1 MKRTL
6 YTIIALA
13 LLVWLGSTGLA
24 QEAEQ
29 KPDQAAE
36 TAQTAQPAQPKAP
49 EEPSLEEKQ
58 RIVHDQW
65 KRLEEILLRMSETT
79 ALTDPD
85 RAELIKKVIA
95 QGKQKMIDPQFQT
108 LTDLLK
114 DGEISRA
121 LDNQKDLR
129 ADLND
134 LLKVLETE
142 NRMRRVKSE
151 KERIKGYIKDLEKLI
166 AGQRNLQNQTMNSDD
181 VQKLS
186 GQQTKLSEM
195 AESLKQKMDAD
206 EKAGQPQDSQNSEN
220 QDGENKE
227 GENKDGQNQ
236 DGEKQDGQNQD
247 GQKQDGE
254 NQDGQNQDGQKQD
267 GQKQDGQK
275 QDGQNQQGQN
285 QEGQNQEGQNQEG
298 QNQENSDSQ
307 KEETPQDRLKKA
319 QQKMEEAQKKLEQA
333 QKEGAVEKQE
343 EALRE
348 LEKAKSELEEILRQ
362 LREEEEKR
370 KLAQLEV
377 RFKKM
382 LDLQKSIYDS
392 TLRLDEK
399 LKKNDGKDADGTL
412 SVESVR
418 LSGRE
423 NDVYMEGN
431 KALLLLQEDGTAV
444 AMTEAL
450 ASAVEDIQGVI
461 ELFNK
466 ANVGVSNQTRQE
478 NILATLEE
486 LLEAIKREMKDM
498 EDKEQQSQNG
508 ESPAGEM
515 MEALVDQLAEL
526 KMIRSMQMRINKTT
540 QRCQKLITGAAA
552 EDPEVINV
560 LNELSVREERLRQ
573 ILHDISIGKNK

>member
-1 MKRTL
+1 MKRLL
-6 YTIIALA
+6 YTTIALT

-24 QEAEQ
+24 QDAEK

-36 TAQTAQPAQPKAP
+36 TAQPAQPKAS

-206 EKAGQPQDSQNSEN
+206 EKAGQPQDSQNSEK

-227 GENKDGQNQ
+227 GENKDG
-236 DGEKQDGQNQD
+236 E
-247 GQKQDGE
+247 KQDGE
-254 NQDGQNQDGQKQD
+254 NQDGQKQD
-267 GQKQDGQK
+267 GQNQDGQK

-382 LDLQKSIYDS
+382 LELQKSIYES
-392 TLRLDEK
+392 TLRLDER
-399 LKKNDGKDADGTL
+399 LKKNDGKDADGAL

-450 ASAVEDIQGVI
+450 ASAVEDIEGVI

-478 NILATLEE
+478 NIIATLEE
-486 LLEAIKREMKDM
+486 LLDAIKRELKDM
-498 EDKEQQSQNG
+498 EDKEQQNQDG
-508 ESPAGEM
+508 ESPGGEM
-515 MEALVDQLAEL
+515 IEALVDQLAEL

>member
-1 MKRTL
+1 MKRLL
-6 YTIIALA
+6 YTTIALT

-24 QEAEQ
+24 QDAEQ
-29 KPDQAAE
+29 KPDQAVEA
-36 TAQTAQPAQPKAP
+36 AQPTQPKAP
-49 EEPSLEEKQ
+49 EEASLEEKQ

-227 GENKDGQNQ
+227 GENKDGEKQDGENQDGQKQDGQNQ

-247 GQKQDGE
+247 GQ
-254 NQDGQNQDGQKQD
+254 NQDGQNQD
-267 GQKQDGQK
+267 
-275 QDGQNQQGQN
+275 
-285 QEGQNQEGQNQEG
+285 GQNQEG

-382 LDLQKSIYDS
+382 LELQKSIYDS
-392 TLRLDEK
+392 TLRLDER

-423 NDVYMEGN
+423 NDVYMEGT

-450 ASAVEDIQGVI
+450 ASAVEDIEGVI

-478 NILATLEE
+478 NIIATLEE
-486 LLEAIKREMKDM
+486 LLEAIKRELKDM
-498 EDKEQQSQNG
+498 EDKEQQSQDG
-508 ESPAGEM
+508 ESPGGEM

>member
-1 MKRTL
+1 MKRLLL
-6 YTIIALA
+6 YTTIALT

-24 QEAEQ
+24 QDAEQ

-36 TAQTAQPAQPKAP
+36 AAQPAQPKAP
-49 EEPSLEEKQ
+49 EEASLEEKQ

-227 GENKDGQNQ
+227 GENKDG
-236 DGEKQDGQNQD
+236 EKQDGENQD

-254 NQDGQNQDGQKQD
+254 NQDGENQDGEN
-267 GQKQDGQK
+267 QDGQK

-382 LDLQKSIYDS
+382 LELQKSIYDS
-392 TLRLDEK
+392 TLRLDERF
-399 LKKNDGKDADGTL
+399 KKNDGKDADGTL

-423 NDVYMEGN
+423 NDVYMEGT

-450 ASAVEDIQGVI
+450 ASAVEDIEGVI

-478 NILATLEE
+478 NIIATLEE
-486 LLEAIKREMKDM
+486 LLEAIKRELKDM
-498 EDKEQQSQNG
+498 EDKEQQSQDG
-508 ESPAGEM
+508 ESPGGEM

>member
-1 MKRTL
+1 MKRIFYT
-6 YTIIALA
+6 TIIALA

-36 TAQTAQPAQPKAP
+36 TAQPAQPKAP
-49 EEPSLEEKQ
+49 EEASLEEKQ

-195 AESLKQKMDAD
+195 AESLKQKIDAD

-227 GENKDGQNQ
+227 GEKQ
-236 DGEKQDGQNQD
+236 DGENQD

-254 NQDGQNQDGQKQD
+254 KQD
-267 GQKQDGQK
+267 GQKQDGQQ
-275 QDGQNQQGQN
+275 QDGQQQDGQ
-285 QEGQNQEGQNQEG
+285 QQDGQQQDGQQ
-298 QNQENSDSQ
+298 QNSDSQ

>member
-1 MKRTL
+1 MKHIL
-6 YTIIALA
+6 YTTIALA

-24 QEAEQ
+24 QDAEQ

-36 TAQTAQPAQPKAP
+36 AAQPAQPKAP
-49 EEPSLEEKQ
+49 EEASLEEKQ

-206 EKAGQPQDSQNSEN
+206 EKAGQPQDSQNSEK

-227 GENKDGQNQ
+227 GENKDG
-236 DGEKQDGQNQD
+236 E
-247 GQKQDGE
+247 KQDGE
-254 NQDGQNQDGQKQD
+254 NQDGQKQD
-267 GQKQDGQK
+267 GQNQDGQK

-382 LDLQKSIYDS
+382 LELQKSIYES
-392 TLRLDEK
+392 TLRLDER
-399 LKKNDGKDADGTL
+399 LKKNDGKDADGAL

-450 ASAVEDIQGVI
+450 ASAVEDIEGVI

-478 NILATLEE
+478 NIIATLEE
-486 LLEAIKREMKDM
+486 LLDAIKRELKDM
-498 EDKEQQSQNG
+498 EDKEQQNQDG
-508 ESPAGEM
+508 ESPGGEM
-515 MEALVDQLAEL
+515 IEALVDQLAEL

>member
-6 YTIIALA
+6 YTTIALA

-36 TAQTAQPAQPKAP
+36 TAQPAQPKAP
-49 EEPSLEEKQ
+49 EEASLEEKQ

-195 AESLKQKMDAD
+195 AESLKQKIDAD

-227 GENKDGQNQ
+227 GENQ
-236 DGEKQDGQNQD
+236 DGENQD

-254 NQDGQNQDGQKQD
+254 KQD
-267 GQKQDGQK
+267 GQKQDGQQ
-275 QDGQNQQGQN
+275 QDGQNQDSQN
-285 QEGQNQEGQNQEG
+285 QNGQQQDGQQQDG
-298 QNQENSDSQ
+298 QQQDGQQQDGQQQNGQQQNSDSQ

-382 LDLQKSIYDS
+382 LELQKSIYDS

-399 LKKNDGKDADGTL
+399 LKKNDGNDADGTL

>member
-1 MKRTL
+1 MKRLL
-6 YTIIALA
+6 YTTIALT

-36 TAQTAQPAQPKAP
+36 AAQTAQPAQPKAP

-227 GENKDGQNQ
+227 GENKDG
-236 DGEKQDGQNQD
+236 E
-247 GQKQDGE
+247 KQDGE
-254 NQDGQNQDGQKQD
+254 NQDGQKQD
-267 GQKQDGQK
+267 GQNQDGENQDGQK

-298 QNQENSDSQ
+298 QNQQNSDSQ
-307 KEETPQDRLKKA
+307 KEESPQDRLKKA

-382 LDLQKSIYDS
+382 LELQKSIYDS
-392 TLRLDEK
+392 TLRLDER

-423 NDVYMEGN
+423 NDVYMEGT

-450 ASAVEDIQGVI
+450 ASAVEDIEGVI

-466 ANVGVSNQTRQE
+466 ANVGISNQTRQE
-478 NILATLEE
+478 NIIATLEE
-486 LLEAIKREMKDM
+486 LLEAIKRELKDM
-498 EDKEQQSQNG
+498 EDKEQQSQDG

>member
-1 MKRTL
+1 MKRIIY
-6 YTIIALA
+6 YTIALA

-24 QEAEQ
+24 QDAEQ

-36 TAQTAQPAQPKAP
+36 TAQPAQPKAS

-227 GENKDGQNQ
+227 GEKQ
-236 DGEKQDGQNQD
+236 DGENQD

-254 NQDGQNQDGQKQD
+254 
-267 GQKQDGQK
+267 KQDGQK
-275 QDGQNQQGQN
+275 QDGQNQDSQN
-285 QEGQNQEGQNQEG
+285 QNGQQQDGQQ
-298 QNQENSDSQ
+298 QNSDSQ

-478 NILATLEE
+478 NIIATL
-486 LLEAIKREMKDM
+486 
-498 EDKEQQSQNG
+498 
-508 ESPAGEM
+508 
-515 MEALVDQLAEL
+515 
-526 KMIRSMQMRINKTT
+526 
-540 QRCQKLITGAAA
+540 
-552 EDPEVINV
+552 
-560 LNELSVREERLRQ
+560 
-573 ILHDISIGKNK
+573 

>member
-6 YTIIALA
+6 YTTIALA

-36 TAQTAQPAQPKAP
+36 TAQPAQPKAP
-49 EEPSLEEKQ
+49 EEASLEEKQ

-195 AESLKQKMDAD
+195 AESLKQKIDAD

-227 GENKDGQNQ
+227 GENQ
-236 DGEKQDGQNQD
+236 DGENQD

-254 NQDGQNQDGQKQD
+254 KQD
-267 GQKQDGQK
+267 GQKQDGQQ
-275 QDGQNQQGQN
+275 QDGQNQDSQN
-285 QEGQNQEGQNQEG
+285 QNGQQQDGQQQDG
-298 QNQENSDSQ
+298 QQQNGQQQNSDSQ

-382 LDLQKSIYDS
+382 LELQKSIYDS

-399 LKKNDGKDADGTL
+399 LKKNDGNDADGTL

>member
-6 YTIIALA
+6 YTTIALA

-36 TAQTAQPAQPKAP
+36 TAQPVQPKAS

-195 AESLKQKMDAD
+195 AESLKQKIDAD

-227 GENKDGQNQ
+227 GENKDG
-236 DGEKQDGQNQD
+236 ENQD

-254 NQDGQNQDGQKQD
+254 NQDGQKQD
-267 GQKQDGQK
+267 GQNQDGEKQDGQK

-285 QEGQNQEGQNQEG
+285 QEGQNQE
-298 QNQENSDSQ
+298 NSDSQ
-307 KEETPQDRLKKA
+307 KEESPQDRLKKA

-382 LDLQKSIYDS
+382 LELQKSIYDS

-515 MEALVDQLAEL
+515 IEALVDQLAEL

-540 QRCQKLITGAAA
+540 QRCQKLITGPAA

>member
-1 MKRTL
+1 MKRLL
-6 YTIIALA
+6 YTTIALA

-36 TAQTAQPAQPKAP
+36 TAQPAQPTQPKAS
-49 EEPSLEEKQ
+49 EDPSLEEKQ

-227 GENKDGQNQ
+227 GENKDG
-236 DGEKQDGQNQD
+236 E
-247 GQKQDGE
+247 KQDGE
-254 NQDGQNQDGQKQD
+254 NQDGQNQDGQKQDGDKQD

-382 LDLQKSIYDS
+382 LELQKSIYDS
-392 TLRLDEK
+392 TLRLDER
-399 LKKNDGKDADGTL
+399 LKKNDGKDTDGAL

-423 NDVYMEGN
+423 NDVYMEGT

-450 ASAVEDIQGVI
+450 ASAVEDIEGVI

-478 NILATLEE
+478 NIIATLEE
-486 LLEAIKREMKDM
+486 LLEAVKRELKDM
-498 EDKEQQSQNG
+498 EDKEQQNQDG
-508 ESPAGEM
+508 ESPGGEM

>member
-1 MKRTL
+1 MKRLLL
-6 YTIIALA
+6 YTTIALT

-24 QEAEQ
+24 QDAEQ

-36 TAQTAQPAQPKAP
+36 AAQPAQPKAP
-49 EEPSLEEKQ
+49 EEASLEEKQ

-227 GENKDGQNQ
+227 GENKDG
-236 DGEKQDGQNQD
+236 EKQDGENQD

-254 NQDGQNQDGQKQD
+254 NQDGEN
-267 GQKQDGQK
+267 QDGQK

-382 LDLQKSIYDS
+382 LELQKSIYDS
-392 TLRLDEK
+392 TLRLDERF
-399 LKKNDGKDADGTL
+399 KKNDGKDADGTL

-423 NDVYMEGN
+423 NDVYMEGT

-450 ASAVEDIQGVI
+450 ASAVEDIEGVI

-478 NILATLEE
+478 NIIATLEE
-486 LLEAIKREMKDM
+486 LLEAIKRELKDM
-498 EDKEQQSQNG
+498 EDKEQQSQDG
-508 ESPAGEM
+508 ESPGGEM

>member
-1 MKRTL
+1 MKRIF
-6 YTIIALA
+6 YTAIALA
-13 LLVWLGSTGLA
+13 LLVWLGSTSLA

-29 KPDQAAE
+29 KPEQAAE
-36 TAQTAQPAQPKAP
+36 TAQPAQPKAP
-49 EEPSLEEKQ
+49 EEASLEEKQ

-151 KERIKGYIKDLEKLI
+151 KERIKGYIKELEKLI

-195 AESLKQKMDAD
+195 AESLKQKIDAD

-220 QDGENKE
+220 QDGENK
-227 GENKDGQNQ
+227 
-236 DGEKQDGQNQD
+236 DGENQD

-254 NQDGQNQDGQKQD
+254 KQD
-267 GQKQDGQK
+267 GQQQDGQ
-275 QDGQNQQGQN
+275 QQ
-285 QEGQNQEGQNQEG
+285 
-298 QNQENSDSQ
+298 NSDSQ

-412 SVESVR
+412 SGAKPHGQEDAVLSSKEPVLAPPASTWEPTLSVESVR

-478 NILATLEE
+478 NIIATLEE

-526 KMIRSMQMRINKTT
+526 KMIRSIQMRINKTT

-573 ILHDISIGKNK
+573 ILHDISIGKNR

>member
-1 MKRTL
+1 MKRIIY
-6 YTIIALA
+6 YTIALT

-24 QEAEQ
+24 QDAEQ

-36 TAQTAQPAQPKAP
+36 AAQPAQPKAP
-49 EEPSLEEKQ
+49 EEASLEEKQ

-206 EKAGQPQDSQNSEN
+206 QKAGQPQDSQNSEN
-220 QDGENKE
+220 QDGENK
-227 GENKDGQNQ
+227 DG
-236 DGEKQDGQNQD
+236 D
-247 GQKQDGE
+247 KQDGE
-254 NQDGQNQDGQKQD
+254 NQDGQKQEGQNQDGQKQD
-267 GQKQDGQK
+267 GQKQD
-275 QDGQNQQGQN
+275 GQN

-298 QNQENSDSQ
+298 QNQEGQNQEGQNQQNSDSQ

-382 LDLQKSIYDS
+382 LELQKSIYDS
-392 TLRLDEK
+392 TLRLDER

-450 ASAVEDIQGVI
+450 ASAVEDIEGVI

-478 NILATLEE
+478 NIIATLEE
-486 LLEAIKREMKDM
+486 LLDAIKRELKDM
-498 EDKEQQSQNG
+498 EDKEQQNQDG
-508 ESPAGEM
+508 ESPSGEM
-515 MEALVDQLAEL
+515 IEALVDQLSEL

-540 QRCQKLITGAAA
+540 QRCQKLITGDVA

>member
-1 MKRTL
+1 MKRIIY
-6 YTIIALA
+6 YTIALA

-24 QEAEQ
+24 QDAEQ

-36 TAQTAQPAQPKAP
+36 TAQPAQPKAP
-49 EEPSLEEKQ
+49 EEASLEEKQ

-85 RAELIKKVIA
+85 RTELIKKVIA
-95 QGKQKMIDPQFQT
+95 KGKQKMIDPQFQT

-121 LDNQKDLR
+121 LDNQKELR

-195 AESLKQKMDAD
+195 AESLKQKIDAD

-220 QDGENKE
+220 QVGENKE
-227 GENKDGQNQ
+227 GENKDGENQDGQNQ
-236 DGEKQDGQNQD
+236 DGEKQDGQQQD
-247 GQKQDGE
+247 GQQQDGQQ
-254 NQDGQNQDGQKQD
+254 QDGQNQDS
-267 GQKQDGQK
+267 
-275 QDGQNQQGQN
+275 QNQNGQQQN
-285 QEGQNQEGQNQEG
+285 GQQQ
-298 QNQENSDSQ
+298 NSDSQ

-382 LDLQKSIYDS
+382 LELQKSIYDS
-392 TLRLDEK
+392 TLRLDER

-423 NDVYMEGN
+423 NDVYMEGT

-450 ASAVEDIQGVI
+450 ASAVEDIEGVI

-478 NILATLEE
+478 NIIATLEE
-486 LLEAIKREMKDM
+486 LLDAIKRELKDM
-498 EDKEQQSQNG
+498 EDKEQQSQDG
-508 ESPAGEM
+508 ESPGGEM

>member
-1 MKRTL
+1 MKRLL
-6 YTIIALA
+6 YTTIALT

-24 QEAEQ
+24 QDAEQ
-29 KPDQAAE
+29 KPVQAAE
-36 TAQTAQPAQPKAP
+36 AAQPAQPKAP
-49 EEPSLEEKQ
+49 EEASLEEKQ

-206 EKAGQPQDSQNSEN
+206 QKAGQPQDSQNSEN
-220 QDGENKE
+220 QDGENKD
-227 GENKDGQNQ
+227 GENK
-236 DGEKQDGQNQD
+236 DGEKQDGENQD
-247 GQKQDGE
+247 GQKQDGQNQDGE

-267 GQKQDGQK
+267 GQNQQGQN
-275 QDGQNQQGQN
+275 QQGQNQQGQN

-298 QNQENSDSQ
+298 QNQQNSDSQ
-307 KEETPQDRLKKA
+307 KEESPQDRLKKA

-382 LDLQKSIYDS
+382 LELQKSIYES
-392 TLRLDEK
+392 TLRLDER

-450 ASAVEDIQGVI
+450 ASAVEDIEGVI

-478 NILATLEE
+478 NIIATLEE

-498 EDKEQQSQNG
+498 EDKEQQNQDG
-508 ESPAGEM
+508 ESPSGEM

-540 QRCQKLITGAAA
+540 QRCQKLITGDVA

>member
-1 MKRTL
+1 MKRLL
-6 YTIIALA
+6 YTTIALA

-36 TAQTAQPAQPKAP
+36 TAQPAQPKAP
-49 EEPSLEEKQ
+49 EEASLEEKQ

-227 GENKDGQNQ
+227 GEKQ
-236 DGEKQDGQNQD
+236 DGENQD

-254 NQDGQNQDGQKQD
+254 KQDGQQQD

-275 QDGQNQQGQN
+275 QDGQNQDSQN
-285 QEGQNQEGQNQEG
+285 QNGQQQDGQQQDG
-298 QNQENSDSQ
+298 QQQDGQQQDGQQQNGQQQNSDSQ

>member
-1 MKRTL
+1 MKRLL
-6 YTIIALA
+6 YTTFALT

-24 QEAEQ
+24 QDAEQ

-36 TAQTAQPAQPKAP
+36 TAQPAQPKAP
-49 EEPSLEEKQ
+49 EEASLEEKQ

-195 AESLKQKMDAD
+195 AESLKQKIDAD

-227 GENKDGQNQ
+227 GENKDGENQDGQKQDGQNQ
-236 DGEKQDGQNQD
+236 DGEKQDG
-247 GQKQDGE
+247 E
-254 NQDGQNQDGQKQD
+254 N
-267 GQKQDGQK
+267 QDGQK

-382 LDLQKSIYDS
+382 LELQKSIYDS
-392 TLRLDEK
+392 TLRLDER

-423 NDVYMEGN
+423 NDVYMEGT

-450 ASAVEDIQGVI
+450 ASAVEDIEGVI

-478 NILATLEE
+478 NIIATLEE
-486 LLEAIKREMKDM
+486 LLDAIKRELKDM
-498 EDKEQQSQNG
+498 EDKEQQNQDG
-508 ESPAGEM
+508 ESPGGEM

>member
-1 MKRTL
+1 MKRLL
-6 YTIIALA
+6 YTTIART
-13 LLVWLGSTGLA
+13 LLFWLGSTGLA
-24 QEAEQ
+24 QDAEQ

-36 TAQTAQPAQPKAP
+36 TAQPAQPAQPKAP

-227 GENKDGQNQ
+227 GENKDG
-236 DGEKQDGQNQD
+236 E
-247 GQKQDGE
+247 KQDGE
-254 NQDGQNQDGQKQD
+254 NQDGQKQDGQNQDGENQD

-285 QEGQNQEGQNQEG
+285 QEGQNQEGQNQDG

-382 LDLQKSIYDS
+382 LELQKSIYDS
-392 TLRLDEK
+392 TLRLDER
-399 LKKNDGKDADGTL
+399 LKKNDGKDADGAL

-423 NDVYMEGN
+423 NDVYMEGT

-450 ASAVEDIQGVI
+450 ASAVEDIEGVI

-478 NILATLEE
+478 NIIATLEE
-486 LLEAIKREMKDM
+486 LLEAVKRELKDM
-498 EDKEQQSQNG
+498 EDKEQQSQDG
-508 ESPAGEM
+508 ESPGGEM
-515 MEALVDQLAEL
+515 IEALVDQLSEL

-560 LNELSVREERLRQ
+560 LNELAVREERLRQ

>member
-1 MKRTL
+1 MKRLL
-6 YTIIALA
+6 YTTIALT

-24 QEAEQ
+24 QDAEQ

-36 TAQTAQPAQPKAP
+36 AAQPAQPKAP

-227 GENKDGQNQ
+227 GENKDG
-236 DGEKQDGQNQD
+236 EKQDGENQD

-254 NQDGQNQDGQKQD
+254 NQDGENQDGEN
-267 GQKQDGQK
+267 QDGQK

-382 LDLQKSIYDS
+382 LELQKSIYDS
-392 TLRLDEK
+392 TLRLDERF
-399 LKKNDGKDADGTL
+399 KKNDGKDADGTL

-423 NDVYMEGN
+423 NDVYMEGT

-450 ASAVEDIQGVI
+450 ASAVEDIEGVI

-478 NILATLEE
+478 NIIATLEE
-486 LLEAIKREMKDM
+486 LLEAIKRELKDM
-498 EDKEQQSQNG
+498 EDKEQQSQDG
-508 ESPAGEM
+508 ESPGGEM

>member
-1 MKRTL
+1 
-6 YTIIALA
+6 
-13 LLVWLGSTGLA
+13 
-24 QEAEQ
+24 
-29 KPDQAAE
+29 
-36 TAQTAQPAQPKAP
+36 
-49 EEPSLEEKQ
+49 
-58 RIVHDQW
+58 
-65 KRLEEILLRMSETT
+65 
-79 ALTDPD
+79 
-85 RAELIKKVIA
+85 
-95 QGKQKMIDPQFQT
+95 
-108 LTDLLK
+108 
-114 DGEISRA
+114 
-121 LDNQKDLR
+121 
-129 ADLND
+129 
-134 LLKVLETE
+134 
-142 NRMRRVKSE
+142 
-151 KERIKGYIKDLEKLI
+151 
-166 AGQRNLQNQTMNSDD
+166 MNSDD

-206 EKAGQPQDSQNSEN
+206 EKAGQPQDSQNSEK

-227 GENKDGQNQ
+227 GENKDG
-236 DGEKQDGQNQD
+236 E
-247 GQKQDGE
+247 KQDGE
-254 NQDGQNQDGQKQD
+254 NQDGQKQDGQKQDGEKQDGQKQD

-275 QDGQNQQGQN
+275 QDGQNQQ
-285 QEGQNQEGQNQEG
+285 GQNQEGQNQEG

-382 LDLQKSIYDS
+382 LELQKSIYDS
-392 TLRLDEK
+392 TLRLDER

-423 NDVYMEGN
+423 NDVYMEGT

-450 ASAVEDIQGVI
+450 ASAVEDIEGVI

-478 NILATLEE
+478 NIIATLEE
-486 LLEAIKREMKDM
+486 LLDAIKRELKDM
-498 EDKEQQSQNG
+498 EDKEQQNQDG
-508 ESPAGEM
+508 ESPGGEM

>member
-1 MKRTL
+1 MKRLL
-6 YTIIALA
+6 YTTIALT
-13 LLVWLGSTGLA
+13 LLFWLGSTGLA
-24 QEAEQ
+24 QDAEQ

-36 TAQTAQPAQPKAP
+36 TAQPAQPAQPKAP

-227 GENKDGQNQ
+227 GENKDG
-236 DGEKQDGQNQD
+236 E
-247 GQKQDGE
+247 KQDGE
-254 NQDGQNQDGQKQD
+254 NQDGQKQDGQNQDGENQD

-285 QEGQNQEGQNQEG
+285 QEGQNQEGQNQDG

-382 LDLQKSIYDS
+382 LELQKSIYDS
-392 TLRLDEK
+392 TLRLDER
-399 LKKNDGKDADGTL
+399 LKKNDGKDADGAL

-423 NDVYMEGN
+423 NDVYMEGT

-450 ASAVEDIQGVI
+450 ASAVEDIEGVI

-478 NILATLEE
+478 NIIATLEE
-486 LLEAIKREMKDM
+486 LLEAVKRELKDM
-498 EDKEQQSQNG
+498 EDKEQQSQDG
-508 ESPAGEM
+508 ESPGGEM
-515 MEALVDQLAEL
+515 IEALVDQLSEL

-560 LNELSVREERLRQ
+560 LNELAVREERLRQ

>member
-1 MKRTL
+1 MKRLL
-6 YTIIALA
+6 YITIALA

-36 TAQTAQPAQPKAP
+36 AAQLVQPKAA
-49 EEPSLEEKQ
+49 EEASLEEKQ

-227 GENKDGQNQ
+227 GENKDG
-236 DGEKQDGQNQD
+236 EKQDGENQD

-254 NQDGQNQDGQKQD
+254 NQDGEN
-267 GQKQDGQK
+267 QDGQK

-382 LDLQKSIYDS
+382 LELQKSIYDS
-392 TLRLDEK
+392 TLRLDERF
-399 LKKNDGKDADGTL
+399 KKNDGKDADGTL

-423 NDVYMEGN
+423 NDVYMEGT

-450 ASAVEDIQGVI
+450 ASAVEDIEGVI

-478 NILATLEE
+478 NIIATLEE
-486 LLEAIKREMKDM
+486 LLEAIKRELKDM
-498 EDKEQQSQNG
+498 EDKEQQSQDG
-508 ESPAGEM
+508 ESPGGEM